1 MSTQKE
7 WFLTKELV
15 SIGGLPNTS
24 RGVLKKALTENWEK
38 RQKNGVRGKVYEFHC
53 ASFPEAV
60 LTELGLPIDEK
71 NDDLKDIK
79 QRLYQL
85 QLPENQIKQYKN
97 QLNITTLLKIQEVTN
112 CDLNWLLTGKGE
124 PFPNAQTVEPPHQ
137 TACNGLTDT
146 RGNPIDSED
155 FVYIPY
161 YNVELSAGNGSWV
174 DSEYPLY
181 SLAFRRDWLRTYV
194 STQIDKLSVVRVR
207 GDSMQGVLEDGDTIL
222 VDHTK
227 TTPYDGIY
235 AIRIENEV
243 FVKRVQRVLNKLHI
257 ISENP
262 NYKPFEIDL
271 TDEYQN
277 FAIIGKV
284 VWLGRPL
291 TR

>member
-1 MSTQKE
+1 MEKINVDFSKRMALVLDIFKGNVSELARSAGIAQPSAARWISGHSDPQMSNLVRLAENANVSLE
-7 WFLTKELV
+7 WL
-15 SIGGLPNTS
+15 
-24 RGVLKKALTENWEK
+24 A
-38 RQKNGVRGKVYEFHC
+38 
-53 ASFPEAV
+53 
-60 LTELGLPIDEK
+60 
-71 NDDLKDIK
+71 
-79 QRLYQL
+79 
-85 QLPENQIKQYKN
+85 
-97 QLNITTLLKIQEVTN
+97 
-112 CDLNWLLTGKGE
+112 TGKGE
-124 PFPNAQTVEPPHQ
+124 PFPSNKTSKPPQ
-137 TACNGLTDT
+137 TARNTLTDT

-222 VDHTK
+222 IDHTK

-243 FVKRVQRVLNKLHI
+243 FVKRVQRKLNKLRI

-262 NYKPFEIDL
+262 NYENFEINL

>member
-1 MSTQKE
+1 METFKE
-7 WFLTKELV
+7 RLEFLFGADAGPTKISKLIGMKYAGFARVWYDGSIPKAETLV
-15 SIGGLPNTS
+15 
-24 RGVLKKALTENWEK
+24 
-38 RQKNGVRGKVYEFHC
+38 
-53 ASFPEAV
+53 
-60 LTELGLPIDEK
+60 
-71 NDDLKDIK
+71 
-79 QRLYQL
+79 
-85 QLPENQIKQYKN
+85 
-97 QLNITTLLKIQEVTN
+97 KIQEVTN

-124 PFPNAQTVEPPHQ
+124 PFPNAHESEKSQENTQ
-137 TACNGLTDT
+137 NINNLTDT
-146 RGNPIDSED
+146 RGNPINSED

-222 VDHTK
+222 IDHTQ
-227 TTPYDGIY
+227 TAPYDGIY

-243 FVKRVQRVLNKLHI
+243 FVKRVQRKLNKLRV
-257 ISENP
+257 ISANP
-262 NYKPFEIDL
+262 EYETFEIDL